1 MDQFEV
7 SKQRVKDRYE
17 DDRKRTDSE
26 YKDLE
31 ERYTNMLQLN
41 G

>member
-17 DDRKRTDSE
+17 NDRKRIDSE

-31 ERYTNMLQLN
+31 ERYTNMLQLR